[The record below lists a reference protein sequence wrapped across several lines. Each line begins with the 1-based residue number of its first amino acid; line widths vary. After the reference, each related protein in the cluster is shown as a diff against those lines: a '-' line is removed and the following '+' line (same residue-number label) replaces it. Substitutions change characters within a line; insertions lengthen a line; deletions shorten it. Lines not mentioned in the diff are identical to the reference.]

1 MVITK
6 YIFTFVDTKLII
18 FRQEVI
24 YWPHEFFLDW
34 LVFNANFSN
43 ISHEQILV
51 LNLDTYKIRR
61 NKK

>member
-1 MVITK
+1 
-6 YIFTFVDTKLII
+6 
-18 FRQEVI
+18 
-24 YWPHEFFLDW
+24 